1 MVNMAESYCDYMLRW
16 LEMAMMFVCE
26 VVESWCRGLLRSAE
40 GLVVVLQLKGTAKYN
55 NTLLTLIP
63 TYLKTDC
70 LVACKKR
77 CVESVRIRP
86 SSPPRVVGLAFAIRL
101 LKGMAW
107 AVIIPMRT
115 FIQLV
120 TSRKGYMKCYGCV

>member
-1 MVNMAESYCDYMLRW
+1 M
-16 LEMAMMFVCE
+16 
-26 VVESWCRGLLRSAE
+26 
-40 GLVVVLQLKGTAKYN
+40 VVLQLKGTAKYN

-86 SSPPRVVGLAFAIRL
+86 SSPPRVVGLAGIRNQTSQGHGMGCHHTHANFHPARNFK
-101 LKGMAW
+101 KGVYEMLWLCVMAVLNN
-107 AVIIPMRT
+107 AM
-115 FIQLV
+115 FDEH
-120 TSRKGYMKCYGCV
+120 